1 MDGSKVTM
9 LVLAQICTQ
18 SFRFV
23 IAFAKHGYWL
33 GQAQFFK
40 ALWGTETA
48 SQICPVVSQNSEK
61 PHCITTA
68 KIQQNLVSTTISVF
82 R

>member
-40 ALWGTETA
+40 AL
-48 SQICPVVSQNSEK
+48 
-61 PHCITTA
+61 
-68 KIQQNLVSTTISVF
+68 
-82 R
+82 